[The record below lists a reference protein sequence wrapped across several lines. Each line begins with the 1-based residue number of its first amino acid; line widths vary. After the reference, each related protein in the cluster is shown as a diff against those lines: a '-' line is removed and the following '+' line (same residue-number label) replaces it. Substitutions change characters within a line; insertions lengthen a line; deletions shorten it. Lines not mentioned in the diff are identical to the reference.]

1 LPGSSTRSSRP
12 QASVINIPPT
22 YRPAILAAGLGIAA
36 LALSVTTL
44 ATRLPSEL
52 WTSALLQPRNDDIRQ
67 MVVHYSWLPRLIT
80 SLLAGAALA
89 LVGTVFQQ
97 ILRNPLASPT
107 TLGVEAGANI
117 SLALATLLVPSWLAG
132 GREAIAFAGGLAAV
146 GIVFALSWRRGL
158 DPLIVVLAGLL
169 VGLFFGAIAA
179 TLVLLKERHFAG
191 LFLWGNGSLNQQ
203 DFSAVT
209 YLLPRLAL
217 ALTVFIAMI
226 RPLTLL
232 GLDSASAQ
240 GLGLRLGIA
249 RFAALAVGVG
259 LTASVVS
266 AVGIIGFVGLAVP
279 AVVQLAGARR
289 FHDRLIWSPILGAE
303 LLWLADQTVL
313 VLDRI
318 IDSELPTGAFTAFAG
333 APVLL
338 WLVRSVYLAPGPI
351 QAANYH
357 RHQRVAARPLLL
369 GLFLLLALA
378 AVVSLTFGRG
388 IDGWSWS
395 TGSEFDGLLVWRAP
409 RVVAAMAAGAMLA
422 AAGVLVQRLTGNPMA
437 SPEILGASS
446 GAALGLIVALF
457 GIGELGREMALPAS
471 LVGVGLS
478 LAAVLALGRRTGF
491 SPDRILLA
499 GIALTAVIDAL
510 IGFLT
515 ASGDP
520 RAMLLLTWLSGSTY
534 GVDGPTATA
543 TAGTAFV
550 LLSAAA
556 LLTRWLDI
564 LPLGPAVSQSI
575 GVNTRWSRLGIL
587 VLTAL
592 LTAAGSL
599 VVGTLSFVG
608 LMAPHLAR
616 RLGLE
621 QASFHLA
628 GAALL
633 GGLIMVGADW
643 LGRIALFPRQIPAGL
658 VATLVGVPML
668 MWLVARKA

>member
-1 LPGSSTRSSRP
+1 M
-12 QASVINIPPT
+12 ANIPPA
-22 YRPAILAAGLGIAA
+22 YRPALLAAGLGIAA

-52 WTSALLQPRNDDIRQ
+52 WTSALLQPPNDDIEQ

-89 LVGTVFQQ
+89 LAGTVFQQ

-117 SLALATLLVPSWLAG
+117 ALALATLLAPASLAG

-146 GIVFALSWRRGL
+146 GIVFALSWRRRL

-179 TLVLLKERHFAG
+179 TLVLLKERQFAG

-217 ALTVFIAMI
+217 ALTIFVAMI

-232 GLDSASAQ
+232 GLDSASAR
-240 GLGLRLGIA
+240 GLGLRLGVA
-249 RFAALAVGVG
+249 RFAALAAGVG

-303 LLWLADQTVL
+303 LLWLADQTIL
-313 VLDRI
+313 VLDRMI
-318 IDSELPTGAFTAFAG
+318 GSELPTGAFTALAG

-338 WLVRSVYLAPGPI
+338 WLVRSAYLAPGMP
-351 QAANYH
+351 QAANDH
-357 RHQRVAARPLLL
+357 RRQRVAAGPLLL
-369 GLFLLLALA
+369 GLILLLALA
-378 AVVSLTFGRG
+378 AIVSLTFGRG
-388 IDGWSWS
+388 IDGWRWS
-395 TGSEFDGLLVWRAP
+395 TGSEFDALLVWRAP
-409 RVVAAMAAGAMLA
+409 RLVAAMAAGAMLA
-422 AAGVLVQRLTGNPMA
+422 TAGVLVQRLTGNPMA
-437 SPEILGASS
+437 SPEILGVSS
-446 GAALGLIVALF
+446 GSALGLVVALF
-457 GIGELGREMALPAS
+457 GIGELGYEMALPAS
-471 LVGVGLS
+471 LAGAGLA
-478 LAAVLALGRRTGF
+478 LAVVLAFGRRTGF

-499 GIALTAVIDAL
+499 GIALGAIIDAL

-520 RAMLLLTWLSGSTY
+520 RAMLLLTWLGGSTY
-534 GVDGPTATA
+534 GVDGPKAA
-543 TAGTAFV
+543 AAAGSAFV

-587 VLTAL
+587 LLTAL

-599 VVGTLSFVG
+599 VAGTLSFVG

-616 RLGLE
+616 RLGFE
-621 QASFHLA
+621 QALYHLI

-643 LGRIALFPRQIPAGL
+643 LGRIVLFPRQIPAGL
-658 VATLVGVPML
+658 VATLVGVPVL

>member
-1 LPGSSTRSSRP
+1 M
-12 QASVINIPPT
+12 VNIPPA
-22 YRPAILAAGLGIAA
+22 YRPALLAAGLGIAA

-44 ATRLPSEL
+44 ATRLPTEL
-52 WTSALLQPRNDDIRQ
+52 WTSALWQPPNDDIKQ

-89 LVGTVFQQ
+89 LAGTVFQQ

-117 SLALATLLVPSWLAG
+117 SLALATLLAPAWLAG
-132 GREAIAFAGGLAAV
+132 AREAIAFAGGLAAV
-146 GIVFALSWRRGL
+146 GIVFALSWRRRL

-179 TLVLLKERHFAG
+179 TLVLLKERQFAG

-217 ALTVFIAMI
+217 ALAIFVAMI

-232 GLDSASAQ
+232 GLDSASAR
-240 GLGLRLGIA
+240 GLGLRLGVA

-313 VLDRI
+313 VLDRM
-318 IDSELPTGAFTAFAG
+318 IDSELPTGAFTALAG

-338 WLVRSVYLAPGPI
+338 WLVRSAYLAPGMPP
-351 QAANYH
+351 AANYH
-357 RHQRVAARPLLL
+357 RRQRVAAGPLLL
-369 GLFLLLALA
+369 GLILLLALA
-378 AVVSLTFGRG
+378 AIVSLTFGRG
-388 IDGWSWS
+388 IDGWRWS
-395 TGSEFDGLLVWRAP
+395 TGSEFDALLVWRAP
-409 RVVAAMAAGAMLA
+409 RLVAAMAAGAMLA
-422 AAGVLVQRLTGNPMA
+422 TAGVLVQRLTGNPMA
-437 SPEILGASS
+437 SPEILGVSS
-446 GAALGLIVALF
+446 GAALGLVVALF
-457 GIGELGREMALPAS
+457 GIGELGYEMALPAS
-471 LVGVGLS
+471 LAGAGLA
-478 LAAVLALGRRTGF
+478 LAVVLAFGRRTGF

-499 GIALTAVIDAL
+499 GIALGAIIDAL

-520 RAMLLLTWLSGSTY
+520 RAMLLLTWLGGSTY
-534 GVDGPTATA
+534 GVDGPKAA
-543 TAGTAFV
+543 AAAGSAFV

-587 VLTAL
+587 LLTAL

-599 VVGTLSFVG
+599 VAGTLSFVG

-616 RLGLE
+616 RLGFE
-621 QASFHLA
+621 QALYHLI

-643 LGRIALFPRQIPAGL
+643 LGRIVLFPRQIPAGL